1 MVGVPSERWGE
12 TPVAFVVLSAEAS
25 ATGDELLHWTNA
37 QIGKMERLA
46 TVRVIRALPRSP
58 IGKVLKRE
66 LRDLYAVGPG
76 AR

>member
-1 MVGVPSERWGE
+1 
-12 TPVAFVVLSAEAS
+12 VAFVVLSAEAS

-37 QIGKMERLA
+37 QMGKMERLA
-46 TVRVIRALPRSP
+46 TVKVIASLPRSP

-66 LRDLYAVGPG
+66 LRDLYTIGSG